1 MTDMAASRKVMLDFI
16 TDLQL
21 QKDKALAAAQAAQDR
36 AEMMDKELKS
46 QRSLVERL
54 QVSVSESRS
63 DGIRKYFPSNLII
76 GAGLLFAMSL
86 LQSLMLSPTPPLATG
101 PSFLGAGQRHTG
113 NGR

>member
-46 QRSLVERL
+46 QRSLVQRL

-63 DGIRKYFPSNLII
+63 DGIRKYFPSNLITTSNQPHTVQV
-76 GAGLLFAMSL
+76 ATP
-86 LQSLMLSPTPPLATG
+86 QSLS
-101 PSFLGAGQRHTG
+101 Q
-113 NGR
+113 